1 MGVLYRSSLQNT
13 SLFEIFT
20 GKRLLFARLDHQ
32 KVEAYIDT
40 DWVGLVTDRRSTL
53 GYCSLVGG
61 NLVT

>member
-1 MGVLYRSSLQNT
+1 
-13 SLFEIFT
+13 
-20 GKRLLFARLDHQ
+20 LLFARLDHQ